1 VSALEP
7 LWRVTGLSGAE
18 CSTLLATSAGRNA
31 LKFALT
37 INETRVLG
45 GLMEKAVTTPDQY
58 PLTLNALL
66 AACNQKSSRN
76 PVMSLDPG
84 EVQRTVSL
92 LEDQHL
98 ISSKDNFNGRA
109 QRYSQRLCNTPFA
122 EIQFSDAEFA
132 IITLLLLRGPQ
143 TPGELRSRGARL
155 FSFSDNVQVVDVLAG
170 LTQREGGPLVIQLP
184 RKAGRQDSEYAH
196 LLSGPIDID
205 VATPS
210 PPVVTASHREDRI
223 AALEARLG
231 VVEKALEALQQTLAQ
246 E

>member
-1 VSALEP
+1 
-7 LWRVTGLSGAE
+7 
-18 CSTLLATSAGRNA
+18 
-31 LKFALT
+31 
-37 INETRVLG
+37 
-45 GLMEKAVTTPDQY
+45 M
-58 PLTLNALL
+58 
-66 AACNQKSSRN
+66 
-76 PVMSLDPG
+76 
-84 EVQRTVSL
+84 

-205 VATPS
+205 VAFVQVEDNGAEAGLDAILTEVERMRRYGVTVSELERAKQEAVTISKNYLKERDNFDSSSLADDYLEYFLIGTAAPS
-210 PPVVTASHREDRI
+210 ID
-223 AALEARLG
+223 
-231 VVEKALEALQQTLAQ
+231 
-246 E
+246 